1 MFKERLA
8 VNLPA
13 ERAYSSLLNYLKEH
27 RIEGAEV
34 IRSEPS
40 YIEVKLVEV
49 GWGASA
55 RIKITSLEENKSS
68 VLIDFNFNG
77 YIIPMTAISLLFILL
92 IIIAFALRVNPHKF
106 PEFAAELILMGPVA
120 TISFLGYAITST
132 KKEFQDKISGYFS
145 GIERATSS
153 AQDIE

>member
-1 MFKERLA
+1 MFKERLV

-13 ERAYSSLLNYLKEH
+13 EQAYSSLLNYLKEH
-27 RIEGAEV
+27 HIEGVEV

-40 YIEVKLVEV
+40 YNEVKLIEV

-55 RIKITSLEENKSS
+55 RIKIASLEDNKSS
-68 VLIDFNFNG
+68 VLIDFNFNRD
-77 YIIPMTAISLLFILL
+77 IIAWVAIDLLFILL
-92 IIIAFALRVNPHKF
+92 IIIVFALRVNPHKF
-106 PEFAAELILMGPVA
+106 PEFAAELILMGPVL

-132 KKEFQDKISGYFS
+132 KKEFRDKISGYFS